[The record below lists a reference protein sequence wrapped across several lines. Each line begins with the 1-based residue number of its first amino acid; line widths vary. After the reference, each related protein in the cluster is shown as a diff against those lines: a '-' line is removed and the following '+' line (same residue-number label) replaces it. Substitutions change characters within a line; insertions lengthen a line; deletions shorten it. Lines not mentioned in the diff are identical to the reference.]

1 LSKYSNTNALRQEE
15 KNAQRR
21 YIEKLSTSSSKN
33 SIWKAHPSL
42 TTPTETISSLR
53 TIAGGWAP
61 EREMEKVDHSN
72 DTEGRK
78 GPFSF
83 LIIQANKP
91 IVLSFE
97 TLRKM
102 SDDPDHPLPDNT

>member
-1 LSKYSNTNALRQEE
+1 
-15 KNAQRR
+15 
-21 YIEKLSTSSSKN
+21 
-33 SIWKAHPSL
+33 
-42 TTPTETISSLR
+42 
-53 TIAGGWAP
+53 
-61 EREMEKVDHSN
+61 MEKVDHSN